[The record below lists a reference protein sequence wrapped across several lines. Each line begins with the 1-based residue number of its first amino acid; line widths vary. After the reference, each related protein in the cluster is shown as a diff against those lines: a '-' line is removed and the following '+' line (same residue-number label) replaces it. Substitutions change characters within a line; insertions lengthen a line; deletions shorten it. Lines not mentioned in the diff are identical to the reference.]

1 LPTTA
6 EYRRY
11 TVGVMTKVTS
21 RDDVDLSPLDVHA
34 HVDVPVREVSAFV
47 NAELARAMRGPMQII
62 AQLLEYLDAYGA
74 AGVTQQDWLQRAAAD
89 AELRHP
95 EELVATAVPVV
106 PAVPAAPRRR
116 SLHLHGIR
124 RR

>member
-1 LPTTA
+1 MPTTA

-11 TVGVMTKVTS
+11 AVGVMTKVTS
-21 RDDVDLSPLDVHA
+21 RDNVDLSPLDVHA
-34 HVDVPVREVSAFV
+34 HVDVPARDISAFV
-47 NAELARAMRGPMQII
+47 NAELTRAIRGPMQII

-89 AELRHP
+89 AEVRHP
-95 EELVATAVPVV
+95 EELGVALVPVQ
-106 PAVPAAPRRR
+106 PGPPRRR